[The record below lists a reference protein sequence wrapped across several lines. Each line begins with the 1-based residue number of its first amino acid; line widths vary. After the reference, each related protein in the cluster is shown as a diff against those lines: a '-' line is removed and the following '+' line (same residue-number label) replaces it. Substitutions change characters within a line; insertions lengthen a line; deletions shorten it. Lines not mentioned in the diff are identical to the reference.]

1 MPRVR
6 VSYQQFLGSEGP
18 RTVKQLEM
26 IVFVEKTVRNL
37 EHVDIQCIQWIESCS
52 NEYIWGDKAST
63 RGLLIKD
70 KFSYVDIY
78 ITNIGMV
85 ISFSNF

>member
-37 EHVDIQCIQWIESCS
+37 EHVDTQCIQWIESCS
-52 NEYIWGDKAST
+52 NEYTWGDKAST